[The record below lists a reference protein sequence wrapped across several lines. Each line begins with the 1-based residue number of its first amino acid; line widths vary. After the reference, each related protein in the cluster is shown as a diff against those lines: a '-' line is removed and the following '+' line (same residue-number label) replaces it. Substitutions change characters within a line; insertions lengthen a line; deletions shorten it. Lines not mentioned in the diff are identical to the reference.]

1 MAALRV
7 TFRDLPANFNGMITM
22 RSSAVRNAGLML
34 ALVLFAACAGAAP
47 RAGASSPVGA
57 ALTIERF
64 LAATNQNDLDTMASL
79 FGTRDGS
86 VTRTW
91 SQKEIDERML
101 IFASVLRHTD
111 YTIAGE
117 QVVAGR
123 REEATQLNVNMVIQG
138 DTVQVPFL
146 LVRTANQNWLIENIG
161 IERVTRGSGGRS

>member
-1 MAALRV
+1 MRTRAAR
-7 TFRDLPANFNGMITM
+7 T
-22 RSSAVRNAGLML
+22 AGLMIG
-34 ALVLFAACAGAAP
+34 LVLFSACAGSAP
-47 RAGASSPVGA
+47 RTGMSSSVGP

-117 QVVAGR
+117 EVVAGR
-123 REEATQLNVNMVIQG
+123 RDEATQLNVDMVIQG

-146 LVRTANQNWLIENIG
+146 LVRTGGQDWLIENIG
-161 IERVTRGSGGRS
+161 IERVTRGPGGTP